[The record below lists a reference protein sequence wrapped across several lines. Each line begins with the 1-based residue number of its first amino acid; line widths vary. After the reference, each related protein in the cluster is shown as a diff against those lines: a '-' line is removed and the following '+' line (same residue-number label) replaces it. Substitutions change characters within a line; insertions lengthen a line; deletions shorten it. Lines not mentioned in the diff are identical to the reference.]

1 MVRILGQVF
10 IDHLKMLNLLKA
22 ALLDEKCKFSYP
34 SDRVK
39 CLDVH
44 PKEPWILATLYI
56 GHVHIYNYD
65 TQV

>member
-1 MVRILGQVF
+1 
-10 IDHLKMLNLLKA
+10 MLNLLKA